1 MLLAEPLQI
10 TNRLAGEFEK
20 LGIPY
25 LVGGSL
31 ASSLHGIPR
40 ATNDVD
46 MVADIKYEH
55 ISALIKALEAEF
67 YIDGEMIKEAI
78 QQQRSFNVIHLATM
92 FKIDVFI
99 LKPDSASQEEMK
111 RRGRY
116 QISDTPDRE
125 LFISSAEDVI
135 IQKLCWFQ
143 LGGSVSERQWADV
156 IGVLQV
162 QGEQLDYVYLERMA
176 RHRGVHGLFTQ
187 AMKDADQEEK

>member
-10 TNRLAGEFEK
+10 TNRLAQEFEK

-55 ISALIKALEAEF
+55 ISALVSALEAEF
-67 YIDGEMIKEAI
+67 Y
-78 QQQRSFNVIHLATM
+78 
-92 FKIDVFI
+92 
-99 LKPDSASQEEMK
+99 EEMK

-116 QISDTPDRE
+116 QISDTPDQE
-125 LFISSAEDVI
+125 LFIASAEDVI
-135 IQKLCWFQ
+135 VQKLYWFQ
-143 LGGSVSERQWADV
+143 FGGSVSERQRAKE
-156 IGVLQV
+156 ILSN
-162 QGEQLDYVYLERMA
+162 
-176 RHRGVHGLFTQ
+176 
-187 AMKDADQEEK
+187 